1 MVKRSTIHVAGALEI
16 KGIEKWGRAYLK
28 RLVEIFQNHKK
39 ITFSRSAIKLQLYQ
53 GIKGTTICIT

>member
-28 RLVEIFQNHKK
+28 RLVEIFQK
-39 ITFSRSAIKLQLYQ
+39 S
-53 GIKGTTICIT
+53 